1 MLLDD
6 LGPRICVLGPSNSG
20 KSTLAAA
27 IGAARH
33 LSIVHLDQYRHRP
46 GTQWELR
53 PDDEF
58 ASLHASAIAAE
69 RWIVE
74 GNYSTLLPARL
85 QRATGLI
92 VLEASA
98 PASLGRY
105 LRRTLRDHERIGGL
119 DGTRDTVNPEMVR
132 YIIGSGRRARARYAV
147 LFQESRLPKI
157 RLPSRRALQRFY
169 RDEGLVRP

>member
-105 LRRTLRDHERIGGL
+105 LRRTLRDHERIGG
-119 DGTRDTVNPEMVR
+119 
-132 YIIGSGRRARARYAV
+132 RARYAV